1 LSTYGS
7 YRNIQQLNTQ
17 DPVYI
22 TNVIPDSEPMRPEL
36 IAVIILAIING
47 LLIGLIGYYIITKCK
62 RLDKIFDNTP
72 VTPYEKDQDKF

>member
-1 LSTYGS
+1 
-7 YRNIQQLNTQ
+7 
-17 DPVYI
+17 
-22 TNVIPDSEPMRPEL
+22 MRPEL

-72 VTPYEKDQDKF
+72 VTPEEKDQDKF

>member
-47 LLIGLIGYYIITKCK
+47 LLIGLIGYYIIP
-62 RLDKIFDNTP
+62 NA
-72 VTPYEKDQDKF
+72 KD